1 MGLILL
7 RGLVS
12 VTIISRTVPYVAQ
25 GKVSQ
30 LGWVVVGL
38 SIASAAC
45 LLAGFMTPFIATKV
59 AIVASILA
67 VSGVIPP
74 PFEMITLAITVAL
87 LGPGA
92 FSLDA
97 RMFGRREILVSHTSR
112 SAKS

>member
-1 MGLILL
+1 M
-7 RGLVS
+7 
-12 VTIISRTVPYVAQ
+12 TIISRTVPYVAQ

-38 SIASAAC
+38 SLAGAAC
-45 LLAGFMTPFIATKV
+45 LLAGFMTPLIATTV
-59 AIVASILA
+59 AIVAAILTI
-67 VSGVIPP
+67 SGTVAPL
-74 PFEMITLAITVAL
+74 FEVITLATTIAL

-97 RMFGRREILVSHTSR
+97 RMFGRREILVPHTSR